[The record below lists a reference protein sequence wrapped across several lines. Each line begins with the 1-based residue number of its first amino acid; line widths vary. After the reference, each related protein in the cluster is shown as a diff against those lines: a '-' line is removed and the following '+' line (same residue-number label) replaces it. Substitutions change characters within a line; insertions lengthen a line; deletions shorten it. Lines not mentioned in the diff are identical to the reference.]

1 VVEVVVFS
9 DAEYA
14 PCILFILK
22 DHDRQPVL
30 VIYMSDTRRRNTT
43 LDTGKIRRNTKLD
56 EN

>member
-1 VVEVVVFS
+1 VEVVVFS
-9 DAEYA
+9 DVEYA